1 MHAKF
6 TWVSW
11 VQKTNMVYIV
21 QNQNETAAKRKIT
34 TKEERIEMVNQYF
47 TLQNGLISSLIISFY
62 ITITI
67 NALAF

>member
-6 TWVSW
+6 TWASW

-21 QNQNETAAKRKIT
+21 HNQNETAAKRKIT
-34 TKEERIEMVNQYF
+34 TKEERIEMGNQYF
-47 TLQNGLISSLIISFY
+47 TLQNGLISSLIISFC
-62 ITITI
+62 ITTTI

>member
-47 TLQNGLISSLIISFY
+47 TLQHGLISSLIISFY